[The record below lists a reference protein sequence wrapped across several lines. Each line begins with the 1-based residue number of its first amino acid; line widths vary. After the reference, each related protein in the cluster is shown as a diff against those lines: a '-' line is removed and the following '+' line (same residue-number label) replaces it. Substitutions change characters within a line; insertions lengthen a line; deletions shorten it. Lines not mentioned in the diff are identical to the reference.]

1 MSLPIISCNIMGGL
15 GNQLFQIMTTMAYAI
30 HNKCVFTFPYDTKVM
45 NRYTYWDSFL
55 LSLKPFT
62 TYNDKSK
69 YNNGDLYHFPK
80 YMEPHFHYS
89 GIPYFGN
96 NHFLHGYFQSYKY
109 FEQEKDSIF
118 RIIRLKENQNLVK
131 SEFSHYFDLLE
142 DQNKKEEKEEKT
154 VIISMH
160 FRLGDYKMLP
170 NHHPVLPIE
179 YYRKSIE
186 YLFLKLPSDDNKNK
200 TRFRI
205 LYCCE
210 EADNAI
216 VLQNIQYLKDCFEGV
231 SYAYKYKDMLDFV
244 KVSDDICDWKQM
256 IIMSLC
262 EHHIIANSTFSW
274 WSAYFNIDNDKIVCY
289 PSIWFGIGL
298 QNNIVSDMYPTYWT
312 RIDI

>member
-1 MSLPIISCNIMGGL
+1 MNTPIISCNIMGGL

-30 HNKCVFTFPYDTKVM
+30 RNKCVFLFPYDTKVM

-55 LSLKPFT
+55 ISLKRFT
-62 TYNDKSK
+62 TDNEQSLLK
-69 YNNGDLYHFPK
+69 NMDLCNYIPK
-80 YMEPHFHYS
+80 YLEPHFHYS
-89 GIPYFGN
+89 TIPVFGKNYF
-96 NHFLHGYFQSYKY
+96 LQGYYQSYKY
-109 FEQEKDSIF
+109 FDQEKSSIF
-118 RIIRLKENQNLVK
+118 KIIRIEDNQKLVK
-131 SEFSHYFDLLE
+131 SEFPDYFVE
-142 DQNKKEEKEEKT
+142 DTKDNS

-170 NHHPVLPIE
+170 NFHPVLPIE

-186 YLFLKLPSDDNKNK
+186 YLFLKLPD

-210 EADNAI
+210 ENDNAI

-231 SYAYKYKDMLDFV
+231 SYAYKYKDMLEFV

-274 WSAYFNIDNDKIVCY
+274 WSAYLTIREDKIICY
-289 PSIWFGIGL
+289 PSIWFGNNL

-312 RIDI
+312 RIDV